1 MWRYLSLLIAIFLLT
16 GALPA
21 VAQEALYGRITAM
34 DSESGR
40 ATLETLPTLFQP
52 ESKQVDID
60 FSPLERNQWGRLQT
74 GDTIRVWVPTGTD
87 KGSAAG
93 VRTLQ
98 VHSSSGQQQS
108 DSTGVR
114 NRLSS
119 PKSPGAR
126 GGSRSMMNGGG
137 SGGRR

>member
-1 MWRYLSLLIAIFLLT
+1 MWRYLSLLIAIALAT

-21 VAQEALYGRITAM
+21 VAQEALYGRITAI
-34 DSESGR
+34 DNESGR
-40 ATLETLPTLFQP
+40 ATLETLPTLFKP
-52 ESKQVDID
+52 ESTQVDID
-60 FSPLERNQWGRLQT
+60 FSPLERNQWGRLQA
-74 GDTIRVWVPTGTD
+74 GDTIRVWVPTSAD

-98 VHSSSGQQQS
+98 VYNSSGQQQS

-126 GGSRSMMNGGG
+126 GGSRSQMSSG
-137 SGGRR
+137 GGRR